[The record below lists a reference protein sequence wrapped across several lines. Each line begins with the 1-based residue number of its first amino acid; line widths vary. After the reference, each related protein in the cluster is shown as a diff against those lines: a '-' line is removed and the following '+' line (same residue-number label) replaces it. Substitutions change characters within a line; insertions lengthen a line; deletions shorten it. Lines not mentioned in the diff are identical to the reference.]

1 MSWLARSIANSLK
14 LDDEEEDEHTNPNAD
29 ATDPKSPQKSIPE
42 ADQHHHQPD
51 SPSSPSNQSPRGVKE
66 DLSEITKT
74 LTRQLWGVASFL
86 APPPEP
92 SSSAPPRQI
101 PDSNPS
107 QPSDQPDDEASEED
121 VISGIRSDF
130 AEISGRF
137 KTGISKL
144 SSTKTVSEIT
154 KIASNFL
161 QLGSEEIDIGDAIGV
176 TEEVVTFARN
186 IAMHPETWLDFPL
199 PHDEDSDE
207 FELSD
212 AQQEHALAI
221 EQLVPRLS
229 ALRIEL
235 SPGYMSEACFWKIYF
250 VLVHPRLNKHDAE
263 LLSTPQIVDTRTM
276 LTQELQNRNKAK
288 QEPEYSGRSTNYSYE
303 TANLPREQNLS
314 VLPSAQSELAPLQVS
329 AVEVAPSSVPA
340 DIEMEKHPVQ
350 STELQIVDKPVVEE
364 GPVNQ
369 TKNQPSRVLDEKF
382 EDDGDDW
389 LKEESSEMV
398 SVSGTSFPMGNDEDV
413 SFSDLEDDDDG
424 DLPTS
429 YKKVTSGSDSSTKDS
444 RDWVQLSRTST
455 DSVKDINSVEIQH
468 AGSEQVSSRNHET
481 KESNDWLDVD
491 DIDAI

>member
-1 MSWLARSIANSLK
+1 
-14 LDDEEEDEHTNPNAD
+14 
-29 ATDPKSPQKSIPE
+29 
-42 ADQHHHQPD
+42 
-51 SPSSPSNQSPRGVKE
+51 
-66 DLSEITKT
+66 
-74 LTRQLWGVASFL
+74 
-86 APPPEP
+86 
-92 SSSAPPRQI
+92 
-101 PDSNPS
+101 
-107 QPSDQPDDEASEED
+107 
-121 VISGIRSDF
+121 
-130 AEISGRF
+130 
-137 KTGISKL
+137 
-144 SSTKTVSEIT
+144 
-154 KIASNFL
+154 
-161 QLGSEEIDIGDAIGV
+161 
-176 TEEVVTFARN
+176 
-186 IAMHPETWLDFPL
+186 
-199 PHDEDSDE
+199 
-207 FELSD
+207 
-212 AQQEHALAI
+212 
-221 EQLVPRLS
+221 
-229 ALRIEL
+229 
-235 SPGYMSEACFWKIYF
+235 
-250 VLVHPRLNKHDAE
+250 
-263 LLSTPQIVDTRTM
+263 M

-364 GPVNQ
+364 GPVKQ

-389 LKEESSEMV
+389 LKEESSEIV